1 MAIADELT
9 KLGKEIESAKASVNQ
24 LEGRRNEILE
34 RLKKEFQVDGLAE
47 AKELLADMVE
57 DIRKLD
63 VKINADF
70 EDLKDNFSW

>member
-9 KLGKEIESAKASVNQ
+9 KLGKEIELAKASVNQ
-24 LEGRRNEILE
+24 FEGRRNEILE

-63 VKINADF
+63 VKINTDF
-70 EDLKDNFSW
+70 EDLKDNFTW